1 MLKYKT
7 SGPDKVYIIV
17 RSDYKKMLGPGGV
30 WLEQDPVFCEVIN
43 PNRIQG
49 SPKVIYPTPQTKA
62 PNQNFHHLTFQNI
75 QISLI
80 MDVIKKIS
88 QIVHLDFKFSYNDLC
103 DVIYK
108 IRVCLTA
115 SQTRLDEIKSD
126 QIVLQK
132 QSYQMISDN
141 CQSLI
146 ISWFELTL
154 EYH

>member
-1 MLKYKT
+1 
-7 SGPDKVYIIV
+7 
-17 RSDYKKMLGPGGV
+17 MLGPGAV
-30 WLEQDPVFCEVIN
+30 WLEQEPVFGEVMK
-43 PNRIQG
+43 PNRIEG
-49 SPKVIYPTPQTKA
+49 SRKVIYPTPQTKA

-80 MDVIKKIS
+80 MDAIKKIS
-88 QIVHLDFKFSYNDLC
+88 QIVHPILIFYYDLC

-108 IRVCLTA
+108 IRVCLTP